1 MAKIYDNRPVDWD
14 DKDESG
20 AKSQSSVSEYKSGKV
35 QKNVVNDNSIVQEDY
50 AESQKKK
57 LLSSSE
63 VRETSKGN
71 ITTTYEDDT
80 KLTQQSKTAKESY
93 HSNDFKSEIKKE
105 TIVTKTANKTES
117 IIADSTTISTN
128 KLTETSHGKHAITAT
143 KNINI
148 KSNQAKISA
157 EKLDVKGA
165 SFGMSAKKH
174 TEKAPF
180 KHVKAGDVKY
190 NVSEKLMMDA
200 DISKSSFKLQNYQT
214 KQAEYKHP
222 DDVADDVYYIG
233 EVIYS
238 PKLSKLYFVP
248 TNLVREVFSS
258 QQKYLNKSKTNSVY
272 KYNYGKRQVANRFDT
287 SPDLEQVLLSN
298 RDYIHISFVR
308 ASMCMLDQS
317 VVSNP
322 NIVSLDFSK
331 AKLDGNTSLINW
343 GTINSDLDSKVKGL
357 GYKAGYKFANQDAVD
372 DGVKYL
378 QSLSENNINRWL
390 DIGKTYQ
397 ASLLYMGL
405 LMAGRYNFKQI
416 SEKQARLPYKPDVI
430 ADIDYDNETAIAY
443 KSYQHEIDEDYG
455 VFDLVTTEEYVD
467 SEILLSQTV
476 KVAIKGNKYTLEG
489 DNHSKYPTDK
499 DNQIKDGLLLWSRT
513 VSTKHDKKIEK
524 LNLGRLKIK
533 DLESKQLIKPYQ
545 IDYKDDKWLVYADSK
560 YLLSTHNH
568 DLDYP
573 IGDALIFE
581 ATVDEHYIL
590 EKFYYY
596 QEARHQFELDED
608 IVAKDTKQKLSRRGC
623 YESLLDTYEQSSD
636 EKMKS
641 YLESLQEDGKTV
653 SIQAVIEG
661 LEKASDELILA
672 LVPDSVGKLLYLL
685 NNLNEEDQKLVQTN
699 QDLAERR
706 VKLALKLVATFN
718 TRKGYLIALQ
728 HYQPLTE
735 YDQVKAE
742 DSVDALWHNDD
753 MLFASSDDKTARLI
767 NGAYNKLNSEDMV
780 LRLRKDED
788 LFYKHEYLDFVPVE
802 IAAIREADD
811 IVHDLKEEDQED
823 TNQPLT
829 DLPDKDAS
837 VLCELVYE
845 KSALEYAFKDPL
857 MKKVSLANIFYD
869 VTKKYKNDK
878 GQVIYPVRDDKG
890 FNLSDDFKYAL
901 ENYRVY
907 YYNVLKKYKLITT
920 SNSQLSNSVDYY
932 SIVIAHAKDK
942 SNSGVY
948 VINRGTD
955 SKHNLFVS
963 DISMALSQSPEIFK
977 IAINFVKDR
986 VINEDISFIGFSG
999 HSLGGSITQAQVV
1012 YFEGEKK
1019 KKYKLS
1025 MSKAFEPFGISA
1037 ILNNLIIQYRQAQ
1050 MLKNPPPM
1058 GALNFDS
1065 MALSASTN
1073 VNALEETN
1081 MFLRER
1087 YVSNS
1092 YYNQYISSFY
1102 RVGDAVA
1109 EQELKSILG
1118 NVQKIETD
1126 YSVSEVFAKSIV
1138 NNMVNDLSSI
1148 GILSNSIFRGV
1159 SSATITVAKD
1169 KFYNLHTMKN
1179 YKYQGYN
1186 GDSGS
1191 LLPTQINQTNVDKLY
1206 ETQDAVEIARY
1217 KLVFRALD

>member
-1 MAKIYDNRPVDWD
+1 MAKIYDNRPSDWD

-35 QKNVVNDNSIVQEDY
+35 QKNVVNDNNIVQEEL
-50 AESQKKK
+50 AEGQKKK
-57 LLSSSE
+57 LLSSNE

-128 KLTETSHGKHAITAT
+128 KLTETSPGKHAITAT

-148 KSNQAKISA
+148 KSNVAKISA

-165 SFGMSAKKH
+165 SFGMSAKNH
-174 TEKAPF
+174 TEKASF

-222 DDVADDVYYIG
+222 DDIADDVYYIG

-248 TNLVREVFSS
+248 TNLVREVFNS
-258 QQKYLNKSKTNSVY
+258 QQKYLSKSKTNSVY

-322 NIVSLDFSK
+322 NIVALDFSK
-331 AKLDGNTSLINW
+331 AKLDSNTSLINW
-343 GTINSDLDSKVKGL
+343 GAINSDLDSKVKGL

-378 QSLSENNINRWL
+378 QSLSESNINRWL

-455 VFDLVTTEEYVD
+455 MFDLITTEEYVD
-467 SEILLSQTV
+467 SEILLSQTA
-476 KVAIKGNKYTLEG
+476 KVAVKNNKYVLEG
-489 DNHSKYPTDK
+489 DNHNKYPTDK

-513 VSTKHDKKIEK
+513 ASTKHDKKIEK
-524 LNLGRLKIK
+524 LNLGRLKISDIK
-533 DLESKQLIKPYQ
+533 KQTLTKPYQ

-573 IGDALIFE
+573 TGDALIFE
-581 ATVDEHYIL
+581 ASVDEHYTL

-596 QEARHQFELDED
+596 QLARANFDLDDELVSKD
-608 IVAKDTKQKLSRRGC
+608 VAEKLERRC
-623 YESLLDTYEQSSD
+623 LYQMLVDTYDVPADSNV
-636 EKMKS
+636 KS
-641 YLESLQEDGKTV
+641 YLESLQTNGKTV
-653 SIQAVIEG
+653 DIGTTLAA
-661 LEKASDELILA
+661 LESVSDELILVLPPTA
-672 LVPDSVGKLLYLL
+672 IGKLLYLL
-685 NNLNEEDQKLVQTN
+685 NNLNDNDANLISNDEVLSQ
-699 QDLAERR
+699 RR
-706 VKLALKLVATFN
+706 IAMGYKLASTFS

-742 DSVDALWHNDD
+742 DSIDALWHNDD
-753 MLFASSDDKTARLI
+753 MLFALRDDKTAKLI

-780 LRLRKDED
+780 LRLRKDD
-788 LFYKHEYLDFVPVE
+788 NLFYKHEYLDFVP
-802 IAAIREADD
+802 ID
-811 IVHDLKEEDQED
+811 
-823 TNQPLT
+823 
-829 DLPDKDAS
+829 
-837 VLCELVYE
+837 
-845 KSALEYAFKDPL
+845 
-857 MKKVSLANIFYD
+857 KVS
-869 VTKKYKNDK
+869 KRS
-878 GQVIYPVRDDKG
+878 P
-890 FNLSDDFKYAL
+890 
-901 ENYRVY
+901 
-907 YYNVLKKYKLITT
+907 
-920 SNSQLSNSVDYY
+920 
-932 SIVIAHAKDK
+932 SI
-942 SNSGVY
+942 
-948 VINRGTD
+948 
-955 SKHNLFVS
+955 
-963 DISMALSQSPEIFK
+963 
-977 IAINFVKDR
+977 
-986 VINEDISFIGFSG
+986 
-999 HSLGGSITQAQVV
+999 ITQDL
-1012 YFEGEKK
+1012 EK
-1019 KKYKLS
+1019 
-1025 MSKAFEPFGISA
+1025 
-1037 ILNNLIIQYRQAQ
+1037 
-1050 MLKNPPPM
+1050 
-1058 GALNFDS
+1058 
-1065 MALSASTN
+1065 
-1073 VNALEETN
+1073 
-1081 MFLRER
+1081 
-1087 YVSNS
+1087 
-1092 YYNQYISSFY
+1092 
-1102 RVGDAVA
+1102 
-1109 EQELKSILG
+1109 
-1118 NVQKIETD
+1118 
-1126 YSVSEVFAKSIV
+1126 
-1138 NNMVNDLSSI
+1138 
-1148 GILSNSIFRGV
+1148 
-1159 SSATITVAKD
+1159 
-1169 KFYNLHTMKN
+1169 
-1179 YKYQGYN
+1179 
-1186 GDSGS
+1186 
-1191 LLPTQINQTNVDKLY
+1191 
-1206 ETQDAVEIARY
+1206 
-1217 KLVFRALD
+1217 

>member
-1 MAKIYDNRPVDWD
+1 MAKIYDNRPSDWD

-50 AESQKKK
+50 AGSQKKK

-105 TIVTKTANKTES
+105 TIVTKTANRTES

-128 KLTETSHGKHAITAT
+128 KLTETSPGKHAITAT

-148 KSNQAKISA
+148 KSNLAKISA

-248 TNLVREVFSS
+248 TNLVREVFNS
-258 QQKYLNKSKTNSVY
+258 QQKYLSKSKTNSVY

-322 NIVSLDFSK
+322 NIVALDFSK
-331 AKLDGNTSLINW
+331 AKLDSNTSLINW
-343 GTINSDLDSKVKGL
+343 GAINSDLDSKVKGL

-378 QSLSENNINRWL
+378 QSLSESNINRWL

-455 VFDLVTTEEYVD
+455 VFDLITTEEYVD
-467 SEILLSQTV
+467 SEILLSQTAKVTV
-476 KVAIKGNKYTLEG
+476 KNNKYVLEG

-513 VSTKHDKKIEK
+513 VSTKHDKKIDK
-524 LNLGRLKIK
+524 LKLGRLKISDIK
-533 DLESKQLIKPYQ
+533 KQTLTKPYQ

-573 IGDALIFE
+573 TGDALIFE
-581 ATVDEHYIL
+581 AAVDEHYTL

-718 TRKGYLIALQ
+718 TRKGYLVALQ

-735 YDQVKAE
+735 YNQVKAE

-780 LRLRKDED
+780 LRLRKDDD
-788 LFYKHEYLDFVPVE
+788 LFYKHDYLEFIPIGV
-802 IAAIREADD
+802 AFTREADD

-845 KSALEYAFKDPL
+845 KRFLEYANKFKN
-857 MKKVSLANIFYD
+857 VSLANIAFNSD
-869 VTKKYKNDK
+869 KKTLADGIEKL
-878 GQVIYPVRDDKG
+878 
-890 FNLSDDFKYAL
+890 LSDDIRFGLESCSKYYHRIL
-901 ENYRVY
+901 S
-907 YYNVLKKYKLITT
+907 KYKLVAT
-920 SNSQLSNSVDYY
+920 SSKLGNTCNYY
-932 SIVIAHAKDK
+932 GIAIAHAKDK
-942 SNSGVY
+942 DNKGIY
-948 VINRGTD
+948 VINRGTTYSTFYEAYSD
-955 SKHNLFVS
+955 IFKSDIIDMGMLGKALPVTVVS
-963 DISMALSQSPEIFK
+963 DHAKAGLKFVDDLLKHKIIS
-977 IAINFVKDR
+977 N
-986 VINEDISFIGFSG
+986 IGFAG
-999 HSLGGSITQAQVV
+999 HSLGGSIAQNQAV
-1012 YFEGEKK
+1012 YYANLFQAGVT
-1019 KKYKLS
+1019 LLP
-1025 MSKAFEPFGISA
+1025 SKGFEPFGVKNEMDNLFSFSIGSEEDKKLYYLT
-1037 ILNNLIIQYRQAQ
+1037 LNP
-1050 MLKNPPPM
+1050 KK
-1058 GALNFDS
+1058 ALNSWVCKAGVDWDCGS
-1065 MALSASTN
+1065 WQNIPDILVTN
-1073 VNALEETN
+1073 YA
-1081 MFLRER
+1081 
-1087 YVSNS
+1087 
-1092 YYNQYISSFY
+1092 YYSEHIKFTAFG
-1102 RVGDAVA
+1102 RKGDAIA
-1109 EQELKSILG
+1109 NLAQ
-1118 NVQKIETD
+1118 
-1126 YSVSEVFAKSIV
+1126 
-1138 NNMVNDLSSI
+1138 SI
-1148 GILSNSIFRGV
+1148 GTPVPIDSAGSFKDTGKLHSI
-1159 SSATITVAKD
+1159 T
-1169 KFYNLHTMKN
+1169 N
-1179 YKYQGYN
+1179 YRYQGYDPDGN
-1186 GDSGS
+1186 
-1191 LLPTQINQTNVDKLY
+1191 LITTQVNDYNSDKLK
-1206 ETQDAVEIARY
+1206 ESNNEEQKSRY
-1217 KLVFRALD
+1217 RMCFDTPTFTNKVDL